1 MEKISET
8 DSVNH
13 TTSVSAETGENIPSR
28 DLTEVSLSP
37 EKISKDLQRDAQ
49 IQTTGELPFIQDF
62 HNNDNKIL
70 SLLNQHTGSYFS
82 FKGLMR
88 KLNLHQQSLTRALN
102 RLEEIGLIQR
112 SVNGY
117 KLNKREQKC
126 AISVPDKRKRSE
138 YKQLLQTYIP
148 TGIQTEEIVRAL
160 NGRWFN
166 RIRWI
171 GLMES
176 EIGYMLQWI
185 NEDNTFQINVRI
197 IWDHIII
204 ETNAVSD
211 EDKIEAMVGSCK
223 IFEQI
228 TKLLQTRL
236 QDHHAKV
243 LNSVRFVA

>member
-8 DSVNH
+8 GSVNH

-102 RLEEIGLIQR
+102 RLEELGLIQR

-117 KLNKREQKC
+117 KLNKSEQKSE
-126 AISVPDKRKRSE
+126 ISVPEKRKRGE
-138 YKQLLQTYIP
+138 YMQLLQTYIP
-148 TGIQTEEIVRAL
+148 KGIQTEEIVQAL

-171 GLMES
+171 GLTES
-176 EIGYMLQWI
+176 EFGYMLQWI

-197 IWDHIII
+197 ICDHIII
-204 ETNAVSD
+204 ETNAISD

-236 QDHHAKV
+236 QDHHAKA

>member
-1 MEKISET
+1 VEKISET

-160 NGRWFN
+160 NGRWFS

-236 QDHHAKV
+236 QDHHAKA
-243 LNSVRFVA
+243 LNSLRFVA

>member
-160 NGRWFN
+160 NGRWFS

>member
-1 MEKISET
+1 VEKISET
-8 DSVNH
+8 GSVNH
-13 TTSVSAETGENIPSR
+13 TASVSAETGEKIPSR
-28 DLTEVSLSP
+28 DLKDVSLSK
-37 EKISKDLQRDAQ
+37 EKISKDLQLDAQ
-49 IQTTGELPFIQDF
+49 IQTTSELPFINDF

-102 RLEEIGLIQR
+102 RLEQLGLIQR

-126 AISVPDKRKRSE
+126 AIGAPDKSKRSE

-204 ETNAVSD
+204 ETNAISD

-236 QDHHAKV
+236 QDHHAKA

>member
-8 DSVNH
+8 TNTIHSTNI
-13 TTSVSAETGENIPSR
+13 SAKTGENIPS
-28 DLTEVSLSP
+28 LTELQSTS
-37 EKISKDLQRDAQ
+37 EISKHLLLDAK
-49 IQTTGELPFIQDF
+49 TRTAGELPFIEDF
-62 HNNDNKIL
+62 HDNDNKIL
-70 SLLNQHTGSYFS
+70 SLLNQQTGSYYS

-88 KLNLHQQSLTRALN
+88 KLNLHQQRLARALS
-102 RLEEIGLIQR
+102 RLEELGLIQR

-117 KLNKREQKC
+117 KLNKNEQITKSVPG
-126 AISVPDKRKRSE
+126 IRVPDKRKRSE

-148 TGIQTEEIVRAL
+148 PGIKTEEIVQTL
-160 NGRWFN
+160 NGRWFS

-176 EIGYMLQWI
+176 GVSYMLQWI

-204 ETNAVSD
+204 ETNAISY

-236 QDHHAKV
+236 QDHPVKA
-243 LNSVRFVA
+243 LN

>member
-1 MEKISET
+1 VERISET
-8 DSVNH
+8 GI
-13 TTSVSAETGENIPSR
+13 TSHSTSMVAETGENISSR
-28 DLTEVSLSP
+28 DLKDVRLSTE
-37 EKISKDLQRDAQ
+37 EISIDLQLDAQ
-49 IQTTGELPFIQDF
+49 TQTACELPLIQYF
-62 HNNDNKIL
+62 HTNDNKIL
-70 SLLNQHTGSYFS
+70 SLLNQNSGSYFS

-88 KLNLHQQSLTRALN
+88 KLNLHQQSLSRALN
-102 RLEEIGLIQR
+102 RLEELGLIQR

-117 KLNKREQKC
+117 KLNKCEQKSE
-126 AISVPDKRKRSE
+126 IGMPDKRKRSE
-138 YKQLLQTYIP
+138 YLQLLQTYIP
-148 TGIQTEEIVRAL
+148 KGIQTEEIVHAL

-176 EIGYMLQWI
+176 EFGYILQWI

-197 IWDHIII
+197 ICDHMII
-204 ETNAVSD
+204 ETNAISD

-236 QDHHAKV
+236 QDHHSKA
-243 LNSVRFVA
+243 LNSVNFVA